1 MVTARDQIVWV
12 AGVGARAGLGG
23 ALARRFAKAGFTA
36 VVTGR
41 SAERLEAVAADIR
54 DSGGKAVALAGD
66 VGHESE
72 VSTLARR
79 VADLGQLEVGVF
91 NAGNADRAPALEL
104 SVESFEQAWRT
115 NTLGGFVFGREVV
128 KSLVQRKQGALFFTG
143 ATASLRGKPPFIGF
157 ASAKAGLR
165 SVAQSFAREFGPQ
178 GIHVAHVVIDGGIDG
193 ERLRS
198 RAAERVAQAGPDGLL
213 NLEAIAEVYF
223 QLHLQHRSA
232 WTHELDLRPYKE
244 PF

>member
-1 MVTARDQIVWV
+1 MSNTNQVIWV
-12 AGVGARAGLGG
+12 AGVGASAGLGG

-36 VVTGR
+36 AITGR
-41 SAERLEAVAADIR
+41 NAERLEGVAAEIR
-54 DSGGKAVALAGD
+54 SSGGKAVALAGD
-66 VGHESE
+66 VARESD
-72 VSTLARR
+72 VLAVARR
-79 VADLGQLEVGVF
+79 ASELGQLEVGIF
-91 NAGNADRAPALEL
+91 NAGNADRAPTLEL
-104 SVESFEQAWRT
+104 SVDSFEQAWRSS
-115 NTLGGFVFGREVV
+115 TLAGFVFGREVV
-128 KSLVQRKQGALFFTG
+128 RSLLPRNHGSLFFTG
-143 ATASLRGKPPFIGF
+143 ATASLRGKPPFAAF

-165 SVAQSFAREFGPQ
+165 SLSQSFAREFGPQ

-198 RAAERVAQAGPDGLL
+198 RAADRVAQAGADGLL

-232 WTHELDLRPYKE
+232 WTQELDLRPFKE